1 MKKIATL
8 TSGGDAPGMN
18 AAVRAVIRGAEHFGY
33 DVIAVR
39 HGYRGLINGDFK
51 ILEHSDV
58 SGIIQRG
65 GTILKTARSEEFR
78 TKEGRTK
85 AAENLR
91 KEGIDALITIGGDG
105 TFRGAT
111 LLSEEHDINVIGIP
125 ASIDNDLIGSD
136 DTIGYDSALN
146 TAMQAIDKIRDTAD
160 AHERLFFIEVMGREA
175 GFIAL
180 ETGIASGAE
189 IIVLPEYLTNLD
201 EIKKALSKILEVH
214 ERSTLVVVAEGDDAG
229 GAVEISNAL
238 KNDFEKYDMRV
249 SILGHIQRGGSP
261 SARDRVLASRLGYE
275 AVKAL
280 HEGHSKVMVGIIN
293 NEVKLTPLKDT
304 FGKIKEIN
312 RDLVDLAKALR

>member
-18 AAVRAVIRGAEHFGY
+18 AAVRAVMRSAEHFGY
-33 DVIAVR
+33 EMIAVR
-39 HGYRGLINGDFK
+39 HGYRGLINGDFAK
-51 ILEHSDV
+51 LEHTDV

-65 GTILKTARSEEFR
+65 GTILKTARSKEFR
-78 TKEGRTK
+78 TEEGRTK
-85 AAENLR
+85 AATNL
-91 KEGIDALITIGGDG
+91 KNEGIDALITIGGDG

-111 LLSEEHDINVIGIP
+111 LLSQEHGINVVGVP
-125 ASIDNDLIGSD
+125 ATIDNDLIGSD

-160 AHERLFFIEVMGREA
+160 AHERLFFIEVMGRHA

-189 IIVLPEYLTNLD
+189 IIVLPEFLTNID
-201 EIKKALSKILEVH
+201 EIRDSLKDILKVH

-229 GAVEISNAL
+229 GAVEISNTL
-238 KNDFEKYDMRV
+238 KEDFENYDMRV
-249 SILGHIQRGGSP
+249 TILGHIQRGGSP
-261 SARDRVLASRLGYE
+261 SAHDRVLASRLGYE